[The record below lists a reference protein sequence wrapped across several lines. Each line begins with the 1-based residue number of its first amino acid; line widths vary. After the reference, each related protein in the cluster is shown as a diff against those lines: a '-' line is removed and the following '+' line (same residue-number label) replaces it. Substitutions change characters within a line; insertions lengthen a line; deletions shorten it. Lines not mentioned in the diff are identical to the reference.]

1 VAEHDRL
8 IAGRFLP
15 LAAPAPGQAVRCRD
29 QQTAQTVMLTPSA
42 RVDARLAGLFHP
54 SLLTIF
60 AIVEH
65 EGEPLAACE
74 FVPARPLAAILS
86 GGRCHP
92 KRAREIVAELADG
105 VAELH
110 SHGLLHGAITIGSVL
125 VTDKGKAKLRLLD
138 ATGSGTEAG
147 DVMALR
153 RLLSSI
159 AAGPV
164 PSIQTDSAA
173 VLAAALRA

>member
-1 VAEHDRL
+1 
-8 IAGRFLP
+8 
-15 LAAPAPGQAVRCRD
+15 
-29 QQTAQTVMLTPSA
+29 MS
-42 RVDARLAGLFHP
+42 
-54 SLLTIF
+54 
-60 AIVEH
+60 
-65 EGEPLAACE
+65 
-74 FVPARPLAAILS
+74 ARPLAAILA

-92 KRAREIVAELADG
+92 KRARQIVAELANG

-110 SHGLLHGAITIGSVL
+110 AHGLRHGAITIESVL

-138 ATGSGTEAG
+138 ATGSGTELG
-147 DVMALR
+147 DVVALR

-159 AAGPV
+159 AEGPV

>member
-1 VAEHDRL
+1 
-8 IAGRFLP
+8 
-15 LAAPAPGQAVRCRD
+15 
-29 QQTAQTVMLTPSA
+29 MLTPAAS
-42 RVDARLAGLFHP
+42 VDARLAGLFHP
-54 SLLTIF
+54 NLLAIF
-60 AIVEH
+60 AIVEDQ
-65 EGEPLAACE
+65 GQTLAACE
-74 FVPARPLAAILS
+74 FVPAQPLAALLA
-86 GGRCHP
+86 GGRWHP
-92 KRAREIVAELADG
+92 RRAREVVAELANG

-110 SHGLLHGAITIGSVL
+110 SHGLRHGAITIDSVL
-125 VTDKGKAKLRLLD
+125 VTGKGKAKLRLLD